1 MNPRRD
7 VIYARLNESRR
18 TFDAWNGRY
27 ALQSRHARLIENSS
41 LVQIQGWRAIINCR
55 ADDQGFFIGS

>member
-7 VIYARLNESRR
+7 VIYARPNESRR

-41 LVQIQGWRAIINCR
+41 LAQIQG
-55 ADDQGFFIGS
+55 